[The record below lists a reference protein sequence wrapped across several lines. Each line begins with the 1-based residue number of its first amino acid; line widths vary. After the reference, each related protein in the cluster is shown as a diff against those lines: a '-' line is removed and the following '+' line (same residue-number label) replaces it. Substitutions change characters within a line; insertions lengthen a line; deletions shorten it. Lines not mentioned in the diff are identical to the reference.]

1 MPRYRVIDPEQNV
14 IDEKEFAD
22 DTNAYDWFK
31 TVEVPDDALG
41 YAMEVDMDGKWTRFE
56 INDCGTNTSP
66 AAGEGT
72 GVA

>member
-22 DTNAYDWFK
+22 DTKAYDWFK

-56 INDCGTNTSP
+56 VNDGGTNTSP
-66 AAGEGT
+66 AAEPGT
-72 GVA
+72 GTA

>member
-1 MPRYRVIDPEQNV
+1 MPRYRVIDPDQNV

-22 DTNAYDWFK
+22 DTKAYDWFK

-56 INDCGTNTSP
+56 INDGGTNTSP
-66 AAGEGT
+66 AADEGT
-72 GVA
+72 GTP